1 MERLQRSGESRSG
14 RRRRSSSSSST
25 PSSSS
30 HAAEP
35 APADRQEPSLLPKAV
50 LPPPRTN
57 ERDGATSK
65 KRVPRQVSQRR
76 RRWGLYA
83 LLALVIL
90 AAATWFGIRLLN
102 RWRIEGEGFRVN
114 AARRVSELA
123 DRRVSFSRFQQTA
136 PDQLGNASLTVS
148 PSFQDLLSS
157 ANFTNLTA
165 QLAAGSLM
173 SEDWTLRSLRFQK
186 ADLVFDPAKKMDATT
201 MWQTGPAPVDRGVTG
216 QGSGFRLGLTS
227 EPAAIVLESGY
238 FNELNLTW
246 PGPEGKPGSLTQL
259 EGNFHL
265 AGPALRLEMSG
276 GLLDTA
282 SWPPFP
288 VHQINAKLQG
298 STLEIVSARMGFT
311 AGHEIRVTGSAEL
324 VPAGR
329 LQLSGD
335 IAPILLKHLLPE
347 TWSTNVLGSF
357 ESSGSQW
364 LSHFQSGHPPTLSG
378 PFMVRG
384 AVLRGLPFVEKIAA
398 LLRKPE
404 LALMEFPTFS
414 GQFTWTPQTTRIS
427 EISATTTDSLLR
439 LKGDL
444 TITQDGTLG
453 GQLVFEANDAY
464 FAGLPPQ
471 EPQLFSPS
479 AEGWRTLIVSFG
491 GGQSP
496 LADNIAAPSPA
507 AAPTRPTPM
516 PAAPRLSLPDGVPAP
531 PASAPRAATPVPVP
545 SPPRPAR
552 PRSEAELEKEFNEII
567 GR

>member
-1 MERLQRSGESRSG
+1 M
-14 RRRRSSSSSST
+14 
-25 PSSSS
+25 
-30 HAAEP
+30 
-35 APADRQEPSLLPKAV
+35 
-50 LPPPRTN
+50 
-57 ERDGATSK
+57 TSK
-65 KRVPRQVSQRR
+65 KRVPRQVSLRR
-76 RRWGLYA
+76 RRWGLYT

-114 AARRVSELA
+114 AARRVSELT

-136 PDQLGNASLTVS
+136 SDQLGNASLTIS
-148 PSFQDLLSS
+148 PAFQDLLSS

-173 SEDWTLRSLRFQK
+173 SDDWTLRSLRFQK
-186 ADLVFDPAKKMDATT
+186 ADLAFDPAKKMDATT
-201 MWQTGPAPVDRGVTG
+201 MWQTAPAPVDRGAPS
-216 QGSGFRLGLTS
+216 QGSSFRLGLTS

-238 FNELNLTW
+238 FDELNLTW
-246 PGPEGKPGSLTQL
+246 PGPEGKPGTLTQL

-265 AGPALRLEMSG
+265 AGPALQLEMSG

-298 STLEIVSARMGFT
+298 STLEIISARLGFT

-335 IAPILLKHLLPE
+335 ISPILLKHLLPE
-347 TWSTNVLGSF
+347 NWSTNVLGSF
-357 ESSGSQW
+357 ETTGSQW
-364 LSHFQSGHPPTLSG
+364 TSHFQSGPPPTLSG

-414 GQFTWTPQTTRIS
+414 GQFTWTPQMTRIS
-427 EISATTTDSLLR
+427 QISATTKDSLLR

-444 TITQDGTLG
+444 TVTHDGNLG
-453 GQLVFEANDAY
+453 GQLAFEANDAY
-464 FAGLPPQ
+464 FAGLPPE

-479 AEGWRTLIVSFG
+479 ADGWRTLIVSFG
-491 GGQSP
+491 GGPSP
-496 LADNIAAPSPA
+496 LADNIAPPPPA
-507 AAPTRPTPM
+507 AAPTRPTAV
-516 PAAPRLSLPDGVPAP
+516 PAAPRLSLPDGVSPPPATAPRPAP
-531 PASAPRAATPVPVP
+531 PVPVP